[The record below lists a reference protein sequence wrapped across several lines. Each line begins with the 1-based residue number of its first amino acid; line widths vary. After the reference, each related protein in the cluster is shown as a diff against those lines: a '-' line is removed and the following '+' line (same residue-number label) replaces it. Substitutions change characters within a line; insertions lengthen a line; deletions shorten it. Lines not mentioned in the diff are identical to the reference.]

1 MKTLGLVFCFICG
14 AALLAGMS
22 GPADTPSA
30 DQVKAPAQSVTPAP
44 VKECTVPTDADFA
57 APKATCFMCSK
68 SGSTGA
74 CKGAD
79 ECGGSRSGCRKKG
92 CKITGTRSCS
102 TAANNKRC

>member
-1 MKTLGLVFCFICG
+1 MKTLGLVFCFIAG

-22 GPADTPSA
+22 GPAEVSSA
-30 DQVKAPAQSVTPAP
+30 DHLGSGSLTAPTAQDYTLPAD
-44 VKECTVPTDADFA
+44 EDIA

-68 SGSTGA
+68 SSSTGA

-79 ECGGSRSGCRKKG
+79 ECSGSRSSCRKKG

-102 TAANNKRC
+102 SAANNKRC

>member
-1 MKTLGLVFCFICG
+1 MKTFALVLCFIGG

-22 GPADTPSA
+22 GPADAPSG
-30 DQVKAPAQSVTPAP
+30 DQVKASVQNVTPAP
-44 VKECTVPTDADFA
+44 GQDFTMPVEGDEA
-57 APKATCFMCSK
+57 VPKATCFMCSK
-68 SGSTGA
+68 SGSTGS

-102 TAANNKRC
+102 SAANNKRC

>member
-1 MKTLGLVFCFICG
+1 MKTFGLVLCFIGG

-22 GPADTPSA
+22 GPAETPSD
-30 DQVKAPAQSVTPAP
+30 DQVKSSLQSVTPAQDF
-44 VKECTVPTDADFA
+44 TLPTEGDEAV
-57 APKATCFMCSK
+57 PKATCFMCSK
-68 SGSTGA
+68 SSSTGS

-102 TAANNKRC
+102 SAANNKRC